1 MFRRSR
7 GAARDVVVL
16 QDPVESMSPDQ
27 IALVV
32 DPIPVVP
39 SALVQARVDEGERLP
54 ALVHLVEHKLPVPK
68 DVGRRRGPAALSGL
82 AVVVGALGVRL
93 WKSSFGGAAGGVGY
107 RTGGCDADGDSE
119 SVTYLSLGGA
129 AGSVGFRPFSCDDAA
144 GEYAV
149 STL

>member
-39 SALVQARVDEGERLP
+39 SALVQARVDEGDRLP

-93 WKSSFGGAAGGVGY
+93 WNVVILWRGSWWCWVSDRRLRRGRRFRIRDVFIFGRGGGQRWV
-107 RTGGCDADGDSE
+107 
-119 SVTYLSLGGA
+119 
-129 AGSVGFRPFSCDDAA
+129 
-144 GEYAV
+144 
-149 STL
+149 